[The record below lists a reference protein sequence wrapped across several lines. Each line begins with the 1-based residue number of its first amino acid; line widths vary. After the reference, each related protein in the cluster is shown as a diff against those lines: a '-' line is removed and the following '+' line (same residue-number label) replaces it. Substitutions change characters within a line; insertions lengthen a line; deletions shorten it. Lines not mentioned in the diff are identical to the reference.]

1 MHLHK
6 QSNYERLTAIQYVI
20 MMYIQPCINVQI
32 NVVQQKGQQKQI
44 YLLNIISMILN
55 VLNVEEKRNGGKN
68 MIKKEKI
75 MITIA
80 LVASCITATP
90 VAAKNVEN
98 NTYQICR
105 NDIFIDWYQL
115 NCKKIISE
123 IKDDGC
129 YIAVN
134 LGDWLKEQDIY
145 DISVTEDNESE
156 GYKEMYYERNPEKE
170 EKDEFYDTDDT
181 AYIPFERLV
190 YEGDVISYTDSSIE
204 TVTDVKENGDF
215 YTKITSMPKLPLKDM
230 D

>member
-1 MHLHK
+1 MDNSLLDVRDINHK
-6 QSNYERLTAIQYVI
+6 
-20 MMYIQPCINVQI
+20 YI
-32 NVVQQKGQQKQI
+32 VVGGGKDKTKKV
-44 YLLNIISMILN
+44 LNWSGSVYADYSSSI
-55 VLNVEEKRNGGKN
+55 NVEEKRNEGKN

-75 MITIA
+75 VITIA
-80 LVASCITATP
+80 LVVSCITATP

-204 TVTDVKENGDF
+204 TVTEVEENGDF
-215 YTKITSMPKLPLKDM
+215 YTKITSTPKLPLKDM

>member
-1 MHLHK
+1 MK
-6 QSNYERLTAIQYVI
+6 
-20 MMYIQPCINVQI
+20 
-32 NVVQQKGQQKQI
+32 
-44 YLLNIISMILN
+44 
-55 VLNVEEKRNGGKN
+55 KRNEGKS

-75 MITIA
+75 VITIV
-80 LVASCITATP
+80 LVVSCITATP

-123 IKDDGC
+123 IKDDSC

-156 GYKEMYYERNPEKE
+156 GYKKMYYERNPEKE

-190 YEGDVISYTDSSIE
+190 SEGDVISYTDSSIE
-204 TVTDVKENGDF
+204 TVTEVEENGDF